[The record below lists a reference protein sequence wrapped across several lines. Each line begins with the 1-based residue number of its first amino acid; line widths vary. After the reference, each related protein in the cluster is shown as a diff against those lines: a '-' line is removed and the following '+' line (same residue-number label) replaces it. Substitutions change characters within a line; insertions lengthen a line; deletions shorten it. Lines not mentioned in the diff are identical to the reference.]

1 MSKTK
6 QKYPIDW
13 LFVQDCL
20 EKQST
25 GIAIASMLGISK
37 ECLYERV
44 REDHKMNWS
53 EYKMKYSA
61 IGVER
66 LRHKLYEMAM
76 VDKIPSVAI
85 FLSKN
90 LLGYADKVEQQI
102 EIKEWKAVIPGV
114 DDTDDDNV
122 FDLEDMD

>member
-6 QKYPIDW
+6 QKYNIDW
-13 LFVQDCL
+13 LFVQECL

-44 REDHKMNWS
+44 KEDHNMSWA

-66 LRHKLYEMAM
+66 LRHKLYEMVM
-76 VDKIPSVAI
+76 VDKVPSIAI
-85 FLSKN
+85 FLSKQ
-90 LLGYADKVEQQI
+90 LLGYTDKVEQNI
-102 EIKEWKAVIPGV
+102 SVKEWKVSF
-114 DDTDDDNV
+114 DLDTDI
-122 FDLEDMD
+122 EDTSDAD